1 MLNKEDLKYDM
12 QPCCDGN
19 VDNKNK
25 GRRID
30 VRRIIEKLD
39 SLFDKNDLPS
49 AGRLLEYWRAE
60 ATMYGDLSG
69 ELSMVSEMIG
79 YYRKTMEKEKALAAV
94 DRAVELISLLKNE
107 KTVSAATV
115 YLNAATTLKAFGK
128 ARDAMPL
135 YEKAYNIYK
144 EELKADDPRLG
155 GFYNNVGLAL
165 VDIGETENAERAYK
179 AAISVML
186 KKENGKP
193 EAAITYVNLAHLYE
207 AEGRKE
213 DIEGAL
219 DLAEELLGD
228 KSIPHN
234 GYYAFVL
241 SKCAPSLRYFGRS
254 EAAEKME
261 GLVKEIYERS

>member
-1 MLNKEDLKYDM
+1 MIDKEDLKYDL

-39 SLFDKNDLPS
+39 GFFDKNDLAA
-49 AGRLLEYWRAE
+49 AGRLLEYWQGE
-60 ATMYGDLSG
+60 AALYGDLSG
-69 ELSMVSEMIG
+69 ELSIVSEMIG
-79 YYRKTMEKEKALAAV
+79 YYRKTLEREKALCAV
-94 DRAVELISLLKNE
+94 SRAIELVRELKNE
-107 KTVSAATV
+107 DTVSAATV

-128 ARDAMPL
+128 ASEAMPL
-135 YEKAYNIYK
+135 YEKTYKIYK
-144 EELKADDPRLG
+144 EKLEVDDPRFG

-165 VDIGETENAERAYK
+165 TDIGEKGKAERAYK

-186 KKENGKP
+186 KKAGGKA

-207 AEGRKE
+207 ADGRVA
-213 DIEGAL
+213 DIESAL
-219 DLAEELLGD
+219 DTAEELLND
-228 KSIPHN
+228 RELARN

-241 SKCAPSLRYFGRS
+241 SKCAPSMRFFGR
-254 EAAEKME
+254 EKTAEKME
-261 GLVKEIYERS
+261 RLVKEIYEGT